1 MATAER
7 RALAIEARVFDA
19 ASKQFRAISASAV
32 HAGRSIVGGFRG
44 AIGTLTSLRGLA
56 TGMVAAFAASR
67 VVGAVRSVADGL
79 DQLAKTSDQLGL
91 TAESLG
97 AIRHQ
102 AETAGVS
109 LQEVGSALRTFER
122 NLTAAQKGTGDQARA
137 LGLLGLRV
145 EDFQG
150 KQLNTVEVFAR
161 VADGLKGV
169 GSAYE
174 RTRVLTDLFGD
185 SGAKLA
191 TLLKPGGDAIRQMA
205 DEAQRLGLV
214 FSREELARAEE
225 FNDALT
231 KVQQTFRGLFERIVV
246 DLAPAFTKALEE
258 LRDLFVKH
266 GSTIRDTIFSITDAF
281 AGMAETVA
289 IGTVRM
295 IDWITQLSAAL
306 RDIASR
312 IEVIKAAV
320 VVADSVLGFG
330 TDNERMQARARLTL
344 AIDEWRRAQVALG
357 DEVLESGRKMQ
368 ASMKATEE
376 FFSQLRE
383 KIRAAR
389 EEQRRGATV
398 AAGTKPPSG
407 NDPPTTE
414 ESRRLADNLY
424 SGVQRAA
431 LAWRDFNQVA
441 FQAGQDL
448 VNGPLNAMSNAFA
461 SIIDGTRTAKDA
473 FRDFGR
479 ATIKVLADVAAKM
492 LTVQLVSGIFGLPNG
507 ATPNQFGVL
516 RAKGGVD
523 PGGVDRLL
531 PVRGF
536 AKGGIVRRPTFALMG
551 EGSAPAEAF
560 VPLPDGRSIPVSF
573 DGAAPSGPAVVNVN
587 IQAWDGTDVM
597 RVLRKHRGILREL
610 QADDLNRFGSV
621 RQHHQRALR

>member
-1 MATAER
+1 M
-7 RALAIEARVFDA
+7 FDA

-109 LQEVGSALRTFER
+109 LQEVGSALRTFAR

-150 KQLNTVEVFAR
+150 QQLDTVEVFAR

-205 DEAQRLGLV
+205 EEAQRLGLV
-214 FSREELARAEE
+214 FSREDLARAEA
-225 FNDALT
+225 FNDAITRL
-231 KVQQTFRGLFERIVV
+231 QQTFRGLFERIFV
-246 DLAPAFTKALEE
+246 DLAPVLTKAMED
-258 LRDLFVKH
+258 LRDLFVQH
-266 GSTIRDTIFSITDAF
+266 GATIRDTVLAISETF
-281 AGMAETVA
+281 AGLAEIVA
-289 IGTVRM
+289 IGTAKMVH
-295 IDWITQLSAAL
+295 WITQLSAVL
-306 RDIASR
+306 RDVGNR
-312 IEVIKAAV
+312 IDVIRAAV
-320 VVADSVLGFG
+320 GVAQSIIGFG
-330 TDNERMQARARLTL
+330 SDSERTQARAQLTL
-344 AIDEWRRAQVALG
+344 AIDEWRKAQVVLG
-357 DEVLESGRKMQ
+357 DEILRSGALAEKQ
-368 ASMKATEE
+368 TKVIEE
-376 FFSQLRE
+376 FFEKLRE

-389 EEQRRGATV
+389 EEQQRGLGTAPGVTPPPAPAADAAT
-398 AAGTKPPSG
+398 A
-407 NDPPTTE
+407 
-414 ESRRLADNLY
+414 ADNLVAGIEKA
-424 SGVQRAA
+424 SV
-431 LAWRDFNQVA
+431 AWRDFNQAA

-448 VNGPLNAMSNAFA
+448 VNGPLHALQGAFA
-461 SIIDGTRTAKDA
+461 SILDGTRSARDA
-473 FRDFGR
+473 FKDFGR
-479 ATIKVLADVAAKM
+479 QTVRVLAQVISK
-492 LTVQLVSGIFGLPNG
+492 LITVRILSSIFGGTAVGVDG
-507 ATPNQFGVL
+507 AATGVL
-516 RAKGGVD
+516 RARGGVD
-523 PGGVDRLL
+523 PGGVERLL

-573 DGAAPSGPAVVNVN
+573 DGAAPGGGGAVHVT
-587 IQAWDGTDVM
+587 IQAWDGADVM

-610 QADDLNRFGSV
+610 QADDLKRHTTV
-621 RQHHQRALR
+621 RQQHQRALR